1 MSELKQN
8 HKDKQTSLIL
18 ESVYRN
24 AKLAYDAT
32 MDVMSRC
39 KNNEFYG
46 ELSREQDRYKSV
58 ALNARRKL
66 SRMGKAAHEASPYVR
81 AMVKTGIAVKT
92 ASNNDTSH
100 LAEIMFRGTSTGIVD
115 MQRTLNRSRMA
126 DENVRGSAEKLLK
139 REQQF
144 CDDLK
149 RFL

>member
-8 HKDKQTSLIL
+8 YRDNQTSLIL

-32 MDVMSRC
+32 VDVLGVCR
-39 KNNEFYG
+39 NNELYG
-46 ELSREQDRYKSV
+46 ELSREQDRYKAV
-58 ALNARRKL
+58 AQSARREL
-66 SRMGKAAHEASPYVR
+66 SRMGKAAREASPYVR
-81 AMVKTGIAVKT
+81 AMMKTGIALKT

-100 LAEIMFRGTSTGIVD
+100 LAEIMFRGTATGIVD
-115 MQRTLNRSRMA
+115 MQRTLNRSRRA
-126 DENVRGSAEKLLK
+126 DENVRESAEKLLK

>member
-1 MSELKQN
+1 MSELKEN
-8 HKDKQTSLIL
+8 FKDKQTTLIL

-24 AKLAYDAT
+24 AKLAYKAT
-32 MDVMSRC
+32 LAVLNRC
-39 KNNEFYG
+39 RNNELYG
-46 ELSREQDRYKSV
+46 ELSREQDRYKKV
-58 ALNARRKL
+58 AFRARREL
-66 SRMGKAAHEASPYVR
+66 SRMGKAAYEASPYVR
-81 AMVKTGIAVKT
+81 AMVKTGIAMKT

-100 LAEIMFRGTSTGIVD
+100 LAEIMFRGTSMGIID

-126 DENVRGSAEKLLK
+126 NGSIRESAEKLLK

>member
-8 HKDKQTSLIL
+8 YKDKQTSMIL

-24 AKLAYDAT
+24 ARLAYDAT
-32 MDVMSRC
+32 ADVLSRC
-39 KNNEFYG
+39 RNNELYG

-58 ALNARRKL
+58 AFNARQEL

-81 AMVKTGIAVKT
+81 AMVRTGIAVKT
-92 ASNNDTSH
+92 ASKNDTSH
-100 LAEIMFRGTSTGIVD
+100 LAEIMFRGTATGIVD

-126 DENVRGSAEKLLK
+126 DGNVRESAEKLLK

-149 RFL
+149 RYL